1 MSHHTLD
8 PGDTGRIATD
18 PDALEAFYREH
29 VAAIQRFVARR
40 TADPWT
46 AADLTADVFLAA
58 IDAAGSYRSDV
69 GSPVAWLFGIARN
82 VIHAHAR
89 RSGREHTALGK
100 VVGRRLLDSDSLE
113 RAQERI
119 QAEEE
124 ARAVYAA
131 LAVLS
136 ESERAV
142 VELVC
147 LDGVTITDAA
157 QVLGVKPV
165 TARVRLHRARARV
178 HTHLDRLAAAQSA
191 IPAPVTT
198 QEVTS

>member
-1 MSHHTLD
+1 MSHNGLD

-18 PDALEAFYREH
+18 PAALEGFYRQH
-29 VAAIQRFVARR
+29 IAAMQRFVARR

-46 AADLTADVFLAA
+46 AADLTADIFVAA
-58 IDAAGSYRSDV
+58 IDGAGSYRPEL
-69 GSPVAWLFGIARN
+69 GSPAAWLHGIARN
-82 VIHAHAR
+82 VINAHAR
-89 RSGREHTALGK
+89 AQARELTAVGEVL
-100 VVGRRLLDSDSLE
+100 GRRLLDSDSLA

-119 QAEEE
+119 EAEQE
-124 ARAVYAA
+124 ARAVYDA

-147 LDGVTITDAA
+147 LDGITITDAA
-157 QVLGVKPV
+157 LVLGVKPV
-165 TARVRLHRARARV
+165 TARVRLHRARTRV
-178 HTHLDRLAAAQSA
+178 HTHLDRLAAARSA
-191 IPAPVTT
+191 TTAPVTT